1 MTALCRLNNI
11 FFVILCLSIPK
22 FKVFAA
28 FIRKQVGMGALLNH
42 AAAVKHGD
50 LITEFAGG
58 EAVAD
63 VNRSLITCNFI
74 EF

>member
-1 MTALCRLNNI
+1 
-11 FFVILCLSIPK
+11 
-22 FKVFAA
+22 
-28 FIRKQVGMGALLNH
+28 MGALLNH

-63 VNRSLITCNFI
+63 EGVLCGDVLLCG
-74 EF
+74 

>member
-1 MTALCRLNNI
+1 MPAEQYLFCNI
-11 FFVILCLSIPK
+11 VPEHSK
-22 FKVFAA
+22 VQVFAA